1 MPLLILAYQK
11 EPFTEKS
18 SSMNWKNYRSLLL
31 FILPIILPLGGCSV
45 YSFTGASLV
54 NNEQTISIQQFYNN
68 ALLGPSTMSQV
79 FTEKIRDYFQQ
90 NTSLTLVENN
100 GDLQFDGYISNYTVN
115 PVAPTAG
122 PDGLQISS
130 TSRIQITIKTTYV
143 NIKNDQFDFDQNFS
157 FFVDFDS
164 ENIDLASN
172 EDQFVEEI
180 FDQIILDI
188 FNASVANW

>member
-1 MPLLILAYQK
+1 
-11 EPFTEKS
+11 
-18 SSMNWKNYRSLLL
+18 
-31 FILPIILPLGGCSV
+31 
-45 YSFTGASLV
+45 
-54 NNEQTISIQQFYNN
+54 
-68 ALLGPSTMSQV
+68 MSQV